1 MLEPLTHTEEVFR
14 GRQGRGAWARFTH
27 GQEAAVL
34 EAEFAKEVRE
44 LLELQAGTQLPI
56 TIPELLALILWER
69 STSKPES
76 YELKCWLIELII
88 VQSSEFSHNEPRV
101 LMKAF
106 SWAGGFDDEVA
117 IYVPDSVLLILA
129 RESSLEC
136 LLPTENLSE
145 FCPSFLKAEANL
157 VEAEILKMLG
167 VRCPSQGQRTF
178 WPVYQ
183 GVLMGFFSFSV
194 LFWIFKYLGNLYSL
208 IIL

>member
-1 MLEPLTHTEEVFR
+1 MLEPLTHREEVFR
-14 GRQGRGAWARFTH
+14 KRQGWGAWARFIH

-34 EAEFAKEVRE
+34 EVELAKEGRE
-44 LLELQAGTQLPI
+44 LPELQAGTQLPI

-106 SWAGGFDDEVA
+106 SWAGGFDDEA
-117 IYVPDSVLLILA
+117 GIYVPDSVLLILA
-129 RESSLEC
+129 RESSLER

-145 FCPSFLKAEANL
+145 FCPRFLESWSKLSWSRDSEDVGA
-157 VEAEILKMLG
+157 
-167 VRCPSQGQRTF
+167 RCPSQGQRKF

-194 LFWIFKYLGNLYSL
+194 LFWISKCIGNLHSL